1 MPESDAAGQAS
12 RHLMHR
18 KLHDAARRVAAVF
31 LLLSIGWILVSDV
44 LLHQLVGPGPSEF
57 LLGMIKECV
66 YVAVIAVVLYA
77 LIMRET
83 SRRLRSEEEL
93 LNSQTRLDLAVD
105 STQGGEWQWDMATGR
120 VFISPRL
127 ARLIGIETAPDH
139 IREWHSRVHPD
150 DLATL
155 DQSTNRVLD
164 GVSDV
169 HEAEFRI
176 RHADGSYRWLITRGQ
191 AQRDDQGRLVG
202 MTGLDFD
209 ITDRKAAEQ
218 ALAESEQLFR
228 AVFQQSAI
236 GMVIMSPDG
245 RAVRANA
252 KLGAFLGYST
262 EELVGKSFL
271 EVTYSA
277 DVPLAGESFGN
288 ALTRPDGTY
297 ALEKRY
303 IRKDGRVVWGY
314 VSAVLLRDDDGQP
327 RQFVAVVEDIDE
339 RKRFEES
346 LLKANR
352 SLSLLSRCNEVLI
365 RATAEQ
371 ELLDSLCRMLIDGG
385 GYRFAWIALDD
396 GNGGLKRMALAGT
409 DGRRIDGGLI
419 NNGLADADL
428 GPTTEAL
435 QSGQPLV
442 VHGNGNGRRTL
453 IAGSEIKASAFLPL
467 LSDARPLGVFS
478 VHSGEKDAFNE
489 DEIALLNELSRDLA
503 FGLSTLRERTRR
515 LAAEQ
520 AAGETARQ
528 LRLLM
533 ESTAEAIFGVDA
545 GGRITFCNRTALTML
560 NRSDSA
566 ALIGASFHQTLH
578 ARFRGQT
585 PEERNC
591 PLCMA
596 IREGRA
602 TAGDDMQL
610 NIEYQDIYIEYF
622 SRPIYHRG
630 KLEGAVI
637 AMLDVSRRR
646 AAEEQMRHAQ
656 RMEAL
661 GQLTGGVAHDFN
673 NLLAIIVGNLELL
686 EERLSS
692 DPDRVALARQAIR
705 AADRGADLTRHL
717 LAFSRKQPLMPQ
729 IIDLNEHLQDVTNM
743 LQRTLGEAVE
753 IELVRSPSLWKC
765 EIDPTQFD
773 NVLVNLAL
781 NARDAMR
788 SRGKLTIETANSRLD
803 EDYAAAN
810 GDVTP
815 GQYVMLA
822 VTDNGAGMPLE
833 VAERAF
839 EPFFTTKKVGEG
851 SGLGLS
857 MVYGFVKQS
866 GGHIKLYSESG
877 QGTTVRVYLP
887 RTRLPIPDAAA
898 GEQRST
904 EQPVIGVRVLV
915 VEDDAEV
922 CASTVAL
929 LEDAGCVAVATPD
942 AEAALALIDQGET
955 FDLLFTDVVLPGPMN
970 GSELAW
976 AVRAKQPG
984 LRFLFTSGYTE
995 NAIVH
1000 HGRLDDGVEFIA
1012 KPYRKAE
1019 LIRRLRKLLSSHDD

>member
-1 MPESDAAGQAS
+1 MPESHARGQTS
-12 RHLMHR
+12 HHLMR
-18 KLHDAARRVAAVF
+18 GKLRDAARRVAGVF
-31 LLLSIGWILVSDV
+31 FLLSIGWILFSDM
-44 LLHQLVGPGPSEF
+44 LLHELVGHGPSEF
-57 LLGMIKECV
+57 VIAMIKECI
-66 YVAVIAVVLYA
+66 YVGVIAIVLYA
-77 LIMRET
+77 LITRET
-83 SRRLRSEEEL
+83 SRRLRSQEDL
-93 LNSQTRLDLAVD
+93 LTSQIRLDLAVD
-105 STQGGEWQWDMATGR
+105 STQGGEWQWDTR
-120 VFISPRL
+120 TDHLFVSPRL
-127 ARLIGIETAPDH
+127 MRLIGIETAPSSIH
-139 IREWHSRVHPD
+139 EWHLRIHPD
-150 DLATL
+150 DLPVL
-155 DQSTNRVLD
+155 QQSADRVFE
-164 GVSDV
+164 GTSDI

-176 RHADGSYRWLITRGQ
+176 RHADGSYRWLVTRGQ
-191 AQRDDQGRLVG
+191 AQRDDQGHLAG
-202 MTGLDFD
+202 ITGLDFD
-209 ITDRKAAEQ
+209 ITDRKSAEQ
-218 ALAESEQLFR
+218 ALAESEELFR
-228 AVFQQSAI
+228 AVFQRSAV

-245 RAVRANA
+245 RTVRANA
-252 KLGAFLGYST
+252 KLEAFLGYSS

-277 DVPLAGESFGN
+277 DVPISGESFGN
-288 ALTRPDGTY
+288 ALTRLDGTY
-297 ALEKRY
+297 DLEKRY
-303 IRKDGRVVWGY
+303 IRKDGSVVWGH
-314 VSAVLLRDDDGQP
+314 VSAALLRDDGGEP
-327 RQFVAVVEDIDE
+327 RQFVAIVEDIDE

-346 LLKANR
+346 LLRANR
-352 SLSLLSRCNEVLI
+352 SLSLLSRCNEILI

-371 ELLDSLCRMLIDGG
+371 ELLDNLCRMLIDSG
-385 GYRFAWIALDD
+385 GYRFAWIALDVGED
-396 GNGGLKRMALAGT
+396 GLRRMALAGT
-409 DGRRIDGGLI
+409 DARRLDGGLI
-419 NNGLADADL
+419 NSGLPDVDLRPATDAMVSGRPVVIHSNGD
-428 GPTTEAL
+428 
-435 QSGQPLV
+435 
-442 VHGNGNGRRTL
+442 GRRTL

-467 LSDARPLGVFS
+467 VGDTGPLGVFS
-478 VHSGEKDAFNE
+478 VHTGEKDAFNE
-489 DEIALLNELSRDLA
+489 DEITLLEELSRDLA
-503 FGLSTLRERTRR
+503 FGLATLRERTRR
-515 LAAEQ
+515 RLAEQ

-545 GGRITFCNRTALTML
+545 AGRITFCNQTASVML
-560 NRSDSA
+560 SRPSSA

-578 ARFRGQT
+578 ARFRGQA
-585 PEERNC
+585 PDEQNC

-602 TAGDDMQL
+602 TTGDDMQL
-610 NIEYQDIYIEYF
+610 NIDKEDIYIEYF
-622 SRPIYHRG
+622 SRPIYHNGR
-630 KLEGAVI
+630 LEGAVI

-686 EERLSS
+686 IERL
-692 DPDRVALARQAIR
+692 DGEPGKVELAQQAIR

-729 IIDLNEHLQDVTNM
+729 ILDLNEHLQDVTKM

-781 NARDAMR
+781 NARDAMLG
-788 SRGKLTIETANSRLD
+788 RGKLTIETANSRLD
-803 EDYAAAN
+803 DDYAAAN
-810 GDVTP
+810 GDLIP
-815 GQYVMLA
+815 GQYIMLA
-822 VTDNGAGMPLE
+822 VTDNGTGMPPDI
-833 VAERAF
+833 AERAF

-866 GGHIKLYSESG
+866 GGHIKLYSEPD

-887 RTRLPIPDAAA
+887 RSRLPIPDAA
-898 GEQRST
+898 GDQWPS
-904 EQPVIGVRVLV
+904 EQPIAGIRVLV

-922 CASTVAL
+922 CASTIAL
-929 LEDAGCVAVATPD
+929 LEDAGCEAVAVPE
-942 AEAALALIDQGET
+942 AEAALALIDRGEV

-970 GSELAW
+970 GSELAR
-976 AVRAKQPG
+976 AVKVKQPN

-1000 HGRLDDGVEFIA
+1000 HGRLDEGVEFLA

-1019 LIRRLRKLLSSHDD
+1019 LIRRLKKLLSDRDD